1 MIIITFDDAVNDEN
15 WDLYQ
20 DKLFPPTLK
29 VKALNGIKR
38 QTIRPETVMIFFL
51 KGLGQD
57 GRPVKFKKYF
67 LNNFRITGVFR
78 NCLRLLSCRPQQA
91 L

>member
-29 VKALNGIKR
+29 VNR
-38 QTIRPETVMIFFL
+38 
-51 KGLGQD
+51 
-57 GRPVKFKKYF
+57 
-67 LNNFRITGVFR
+67 
-78 NCLRLLSCRPQQA
+78 
-91 L
+91 